1 MELHLGLMEHL
12 QRNVDENKEA
22 NIQKVL
28 PVQSPVCETC
38 DQVFVDE
45 VDQRIHVKSFHK
57 KDHEFTSD
65 QIENLKALSQSRNL
79 DLEPSL
85 NYVWGRILQVL
96 PASEFAIVQV
106 PRADNQYINV
116 LFDKSRLKM
125 PNSRH
130 CLEDSV
136 VPGYPALI
144 NAVRMEPTIPGYSEN
159 IPYYASAVTI
169 GDEDDHNAMPFEFST
184 LKTELGSTLAE
195 AQSLSKASLAIQL
208 DMYSKGKAVSMFHT
222 FPDEIE
228 FGTGTVVMKNQSVL
242 LVRLQ
247 QENCYALLILE
258 SILLS
263 QDVGEG
269 SGDTFEVGDCLHL
282 NALLMNPA
290 SPVQYLITGCWNN
303 NPRPTVARS
312 SLHLTAI
319 DMFQTLSA
327 SYCQDPASYGI
338 LDMSNVLVP
347 TSYGGIG
354 FDDIAADIG
363 EDDGGIAEPTAAAA
377 DDDLVTDPVPFK
389 KIKLGSFA
397 KFSD

>member
-1 MELHLGLMEHL
+1 MEHL

-22 NIQKVL
+22 NIKQVL
-28 PVQSPVCETC
+28 PVQSPVCESC
-38 DQVFVDE
+38 DHFFVDE
-45 VDQRIHVKSFHK
+45 IDQKIHEKSFHK
-57 KDHEFTSD
+57 KDLGFSSD

-85 NYVWGRILQVL
+85 NYVWGRILQIL
-96 PASEFAIVQV
+96 PASEFGIVQV
-106 PRADNQYINV
+106 ARADNQYINV
-116 LFDKSRLKM
+116 LFDKSRLKIQET
-125 PNSRH
+125 RH
-130 CLEDSV
+130 RLEDTL

-144 NAVRMEPTIPGYSEN
+144 NAVRMEPSLPGYSEN

-169 GDEDDHNAMPFEFST
+169 GDEDDHNAMPYEFST

-208 DMYSKGKAVSMFHT
+208 DMYSKGKAASMFHT

-263 QDVGEG
+263 RDVGE
-269 SGDTFEVGDCLHL
+269 SSEDTFEVGDCLHI

-303 NPRPTVARS
+303 NPRATVPRS

-319 DMFQTLSA
+319 DMFKTLSA
-327 SYCQDPASYGI
+327 SYCQDPASYSI

-363 EDDGGIAEPTAAAA
+363 EDDGGIADTSAAIVE
-377 DDDLVTDPVPFK
+377 DDPVPFK

-397 KFSD
+397 KSAD